1 MEFLKF
7 YLFYIPLLTIVSLI
21 IIRFLNNKTNKQ
33 RLKFI
38 MILALIAL
46 LLHIIKPL
54 FFPYNGVN
62 VENEPDLFN
71 KPAIFRKITLENVCA
86 MSAVLFLPTLIF
98 RNKYVLDYM
107 TIFGFLGG
115 FLALLWPSEI
125 IMGQFDSIAVTY
137 EMGLFSFDTIR
148 FYIVHYLLFLISFLL
163 LFYKIHTFD
172 SKRMFYLPIAV
183 LCALTIL
190 FLNELV
196 LYEIGWLNDVEQYAS
211 SNGLLGDKG
220 LFYDRNIR
228 NFSFV
233 FGIPETFEGAA
244 FMIEML
250 VPSFMKDPYMPVIWI
265 TIPAFVYAPL
275 IYLGFKTLFDYI
287 SFPADNLVDEK
298 ELEYVK

>member
-86 MSAVLFLPTLIF
+86 MSAVLFLRTLIF

-107 TIFGFLGG
+107 TIF
-115 FLALLWPSEI
+115 
-125 IMGQFDSIAVTY
+125 
-137 EMGLFSFDTIR
+137 
-148 FYIVHYLLFLISFLL
+148 
-163 LFYKIHTFD
+163 
-172 SKRMFYLPIAV
+172 
-183 LCALTIL
+183 
-190 FLNELV
+190 
-196 LYEIGWLNDVEQYAS
+196 EIGRAS
-211 SNGLLGDKG
+211 C
-220 LFYDRNIR
+220 RER
-228 NFSFV
+228 V
-233 FGIPETFEGAA
+233 
-244 FMIEML
+244 
-250 VPSFMKDPYMPVIWI
+250 
-265 TIPAFVYAPL
+265 
-275 IYLGFKTLFDYI
+275 
-287 SFPADNLVDEK
+287 
-298 ELEYVK
+298 